1 MNAMKW
7 LKWIVIVVVVLIIG
21 GLVTVYLSLDS
32 IIKHTVDKQGTA
44 SLNLQTNVQSA
55 SLALFGGK
63 LGLNNLTIASPPGF
77 NAPHMLELGSTDLQV
92 SYGQLRQDPVH
103 VKSITLDK
111 PKLVVERQGG
121 TINIKKAAD
130 LMPQLPPDGKPAT
143 KLIIDDLLVK
153 DALVTIQPNIPG
165 LPNEINVPVPNVEL
179 KNVGTGEGNQNGAEI
194 KDVAM
199 QLMTAL
205 AAKASDSD
213 AIPPELKAL
222 LKGDLSQVLGSLG
235 AEAQKRILAAVPGE
249 LGQTLGNLVS
259 NPDALKNPQQAI
271 GNLMKKENIPT
282 SQPADLGKAAQ
293 GLGGLLKGKAK

>member
-1 MNAMKW
+1 MKW
-7 LKWIVIVVVVLIIG
+7 LKWIVIAVVVLVIG
-21 GLVTVYLSLDS
+21 GLVIVYFSLDS
-32 IIKHTVDKQGTA
+32 IIKHTVEKQGTA
-44 SLNLQTNVQSA
+44 SLNLQTNVNSA

-77 NAPHMLELGSTDLQV
+77 NAPHMLELGTTDLQV

-103 VKSITLDK
+103 VNSITLDK
-111 PKLVVERQGG
+111 PKLIVERQGD
-121 TINIKKAAD
+121 TLNLKKAAD
-130 LMPQLPPDGKPAT
+130 LMPQSPPDNKPAT

-179 KNVGTGEGNQNGAEI
+179 KNVGTGEGSQNGAAI

-199 QLMTAL
+199 QVMTAL
-205 AAKASDSD
+205 AAKASDSE
-213 AIPPELKAL
+213 AIPAELKAL

-235 AEAQKRILAAVPGE
+235 AEAQKRILAAVPGP

-271 GNLMKKENIPT
+271 GNLMKKENLPT
-282 SQPADLGKAAQ
+282 SQPSDLGKDVQ
-293 GLGGLLKGKAK
+293 GLQGLLKGKSK